1 MSSLFV
7 SKAAFIAKRKL
18 EQKQKKMSPV
28 KEEPKAVPDK
38 PNEDPETEKKVR
50 GEVVQ
55 IINRKGTKDY
65 IPLSRN

>member
-18 EQKQKKMSPV
+18 EQKQKKTSPV

-38 PNEDPETEKKVR
+38 PNEVPETEKKVR
-50 GEVVQ
+50 
-55 IINRKGTKDY
+55 
-65 IPLSRN
+65 